1 MPKIFSKRFTN
12 TREVPI
18 FASSR
23 GLSIIE
29 VVIATA
35 FFVTLIAAVI
45 PLYLDGFDTNL
56 RDTNK
61 LQADM
66 MLQQGL
72 EAARSIRDQ
81 NFNNLVSGTYGLS
94 RSSGYWRFSGAQD
107 VFGKF
112 TRTVNI
118 TDSKRDVG
126 CNVQTSGTTDVYTK
140 KITVTISWNYTAGN
154 SGQEVATEYLSN
166 WSGHGGC
173 EQSANLIIDLS
184 GAYLTSSDQRIAGI
198 TLENIGSFPIT
209 IDKVTPVWTNDEKI
223 QEVKIASNIVWKYN
237 NTGSPSGMQPSGV
250 ELNVTNVTLPANS
263 GTLPLDH
270 FFFTGEMEHVDFTF
284 YVKMTDGTVK
294 YEHIDNLH

>member
-1 MPKIFSKRFTN
+1 LPKIFSKRF
-12 TREVPI
+12 
-18 FASSR
+18 SK

-35 FFVTLIAAVI
+35 FFVTLVVSIV

-94 RSSGYWRFSGAQD
+94 RSTGYWRFSGAQD

-126 CNVQTSGTTDVYTK
+126 CNVQSSGTTDVYTK
-140 KITVTISWNYTAGN
+140 KITVTVSWNYTAGN
-154 SGQEVATEYLSN
+154 PGQEVATEYLSN
-166 WSGHGGC
+166 WSGYGGC
-173 EQSANLIIDLS
+173 EQSANLVIELS
-184 GAYLTSSDQRIAGI
+184 GAYLSSNEQRVAGI
-198 TLENIGSFPIT
+198 TLRNVGSFPIT
-209 IDKVTPVWTNDEKI
+209 IDKVTAEWTNDEQI
-223 QEVKIASNIVWKYN
+223 EEVKIASSIVWKYN
-237 NTGSPSGMQPSGV
+237 GIGSPDGRQSSGV
-250 ELNVTNVTLPANS
+250 ELDVQNVVLPATS
-263 GTLPLDH
+263 GVISLDH

-284 YVKMTDGTVK
+284 YVKMADGTVK
-294 YEHIDNLH
+294 YEHIDNLDD